1 MSSFAMT
8 KSLKRIAQIARLDGR
23 YKVDAYLFVQQSLA
37 FAQLQRGQYQR
48 GSSASEDSSN
58 EDPPSEDTP
67 GEDTPEITAPS
78 DPHLTGQELC
88 RAIRIYA
95 HELYGLLAKS
105 VLNSWGVKRTG
116 DFGEIV
122 YKLIEIGE
130 MTKSDSDQR
139 EDFDEV
145 FDFAEAFQRSYR
157 IQIPEEA

>member
-8 KSLKRIAQIARLDGR
+8 KSLKRIAQIAKIDGR

-37 FAQLQRGQYQR
+37 FAQLQRGHSQR
-48 GSSASEDSSN
+48 RSTTENEEQPELTAS
-58 EDPPSEDTP
+58 P
-67 GEDTPEITAPS
+67 

-105 VLNSWGVKRTG
+105 VLNSWGVRSTS

-130 MTKSDSDQR
+130 MTKSETDQR
-139 EDFDEV
+139 EDFDDV

>member
-8 KSLKRIAQIARLDGR
+8 KSLKRIAQIAKLDGR

-37 FAQLQRGQYQR
+37 FAQLQRGQSQR
-48 GSSASEDSSN
+48 GSSDS
-58 EDPPSEDTP
+58 DDA
-67 GEDTPEITAPS
+67 PEIATPP

-105 VLNSWGVKRTG
+105 VLNSWGVRKTG

-130 MTKSDSDQR
+130 MTKSESDQR
-139 EDFDEV
+139 EDFDDV